1 MLHSLAEVVQYAADH
16 GKPGMAAWISRS
28 EVKVLGMF
36 ERIPPSK
43 AAGWILEMIS
53 KHGSKN
59 RIAVLFTDIPNLFK
73 VKWYPMG
80 LPIPWDWYRGNPED
94 TKASILNGTR

>member
-1 MLHSLAEVVQYAADH
+1 MLHSLAEVVQYAVDH

-43 AAGWILEMIS
+43 EAGWILEMTS
-53 KHGSKN
+53 KYDIKN
-59 RIAVLFTDIPNLFK
+59 RITVLFTDMPNRFK
-73 VKWYPMG
+73 VTWYPMG
-80 LPIPWDWYRGNPED
+80 LPIPWDWYRGDVND
-94 TKASILNGTR
+94 KKASILNGTR